1 MASATDHATKALA
14 EHLLPGERVLA
25 ATRAQLA
32 GGTLRVA
39 VRNAAGGPAA
49 VVSMSGSDDPDIDKQ
64 LARGAA
70 VVVTDRRLVVMN
82 VTAMGANPKEP
93 VLLVDRDQVTDFT
106 AGTKRIM
113 MIKVPTFGFTVP
125 GPDGSPHPLSFEV
138 AKVHSREAND
148 VIAALGG

>member
-1 MASATDHATKALA
+1 MATTTERAAQALI

-32 GGTLRVA
+32 GGTVRIGL
-39 VRNAAGGPAA
+39 RNAAAGPAA
-49 VVSMSGSDDPDIDKQ
+49 VVSMAGSDDPDIDKQ

-70 VVVTDRRLVVMN
+70 VAVTDRRLIVMN
-82 VTAMGANPKEP
+82 VTAMGANPKDP
-93 VLLVDRDQVTDFT
+93 VLIADRQQVTDFT

-125 GPDGSPHPLSFEV
+125 GPDGGPCPLSFEV
-138 AKVHSREAND
+138 AKAHSREGND
-148 VIAALGG
+148 VIAALRR